1 MKREQRRRL
10 QNALT
15 LVSFLAA
22 GVGTAFW
29 IRIRIGGGVTPL
41 WLMAVVGYGWIF
53 VAFLGINLVA
63 HTFSRKKR
71 YDPPAKK

>member
-10 QNALT
+10 QSVLT
-15 LVSFLAA
+15 VISFLMA

-29 IRIRIGGGVTPL
+29 VRIWMSGGTIPL

-53 VAFLGINLVA
+53 VIFLGINLVA
-63 HTFSRKKR
+63 HTFSRKNKHI
-71 YDPPAKK
+71 PPAKK